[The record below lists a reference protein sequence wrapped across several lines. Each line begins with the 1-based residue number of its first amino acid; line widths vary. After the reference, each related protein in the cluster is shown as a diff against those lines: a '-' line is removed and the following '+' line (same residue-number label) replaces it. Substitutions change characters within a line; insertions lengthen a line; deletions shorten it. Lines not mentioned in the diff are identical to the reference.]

1 MTHTLHR
8 RGSAESLADD
18 FVVFAIAA
26 QGFNAEGA
34 AKKFEK
40 FFEIVKK
47 YNPNNFGDMR
57 TGNSLVAGEDVI
69 RKSFKDNSIVHAV
82 FNDEDTVTKV
92 LKELKDADLGL
103 SIVVSGLVHKTDEC
117 CKKVGLEMHTV
128 EKSLGIIGNTPRLPD
143 ESVLEVTTMCG
154 HGMIAFNLVKK
165 LADDVKK
172 GRTSPDK
179 AAKEIA
185 KQCVCGV
192 VNIPRVERLIK
203 AMAS

>member
-40 FFEIVKK
+40 FFDIVKK

-57 TGNSLVAGEDVI
+57 TGNSLVAGEEVI

-103 SIVVSGLVHKTDEC
+103 SIVVSGLVHKTDKC
-117 CKKVGLEMHTV
+117 CKKAGLEMHTV
-128 EKSLGIIGNTPRLPD
+128 EKSLGIIGKATRLPD

-172 GRTSPDK
+172 GRTSPNK

>member
-128 EKSLGIIGNTPRLPD
+128 EKSLGI
-143 ESVLEVTTMCG
+143 
-154 HGMIAFNLVKK
+154 
-165 LADDVKK
+165 
-172 GRTSPDK
+172 
-179 AAKEIA
+179 
-185 KQCVCGV
+185 
-192 VNIPRVERLIK
+192 
-203 AMAS
+203 

>member
-40 FFEIVKK
+40 FFDIVKK

-92 LKELKDADLGL
+92 LKELKEADLGL

-143 ESVLEVTTMCG
+143 ESILEVTTMCG

-172 GRTSPDK
+172 GRTSPNK

>member
-40 FFEIVKK
+40 FFDIVKK

-82 FNDEDTVTKV
+82 FNDENTVTKV
-92 LKELKDADLGL
+92 LKELKEADLGL

-143 ESVLEVTTMCG
+143 ESILEVTTMCG

-172 GRTSPDK
+172 GRTSPNK

>member
-40 FFEIVKK
+40 FFDIVKK

-92 LKELKDADLGL
+92 LKELKEADLGL

-172 GRTSPDK
+172 GRTSPNK

>member
-47 YNPNNFGDMR
+47 YKPNNFGDMR
-57 TGNSLVAGEDVI
+57 TGNSLVAGEEVI

-117 CKKVGLEMHTV
+117 CRKVGLEMHTV
-128 EKSLGIIGNTPRLPD
+128 EKSLGIIGKTSRLPD

>member
-18 FVVFAIAA
+18 LVVFAIAA

-103 SIVVSGLVHKTDEC
+103 SIVVSGLVHKTGEC

-128 EKSLGIIGNTPRLPD
+128 EKSLGIIGKASRLPD

>member
-57 TGNSLVAGEDVI
+57 MGNSLVAGEDVI

-117 CKKVGLEMHTV
+117 CRKVGLEMHTV
-128 EKSLGIIGNTPRLPD
+128 EKSLGIIGKTSRLPD

>member
-1 MTHTLHR
+1 
-8 RGSAESLADD
+8 
-18 FVVFAIAA
+18 
-26 QGFNAEGA
+26 
-34 AKKFEK
+34 
-40 FFEIVKK
+40 
-47 YNPNNFGDMR
+47 
-57 TGNSLVAGEDVI
+57 
-69 RKSFKDNSIVHAV
+69 
-82 FNDEDTVTKV
+82 
-92 LKELKDADLGL
+92 
-103 SIVVSGLVHKTDEC
+103 
-117 CKKVGLEMHTV
+117 V

-143 ESVLEVTTMCG
+143 ESILEVTTMCG

-172 GRTSPDK
+172 GRTSPNK